1 MFDALVFGHD
11 AHALA
16 ESAEFALGLRE
27 LTRRVAPL
35 RWWFSL
41 AGKPLPGP
49 SDFHPCSAAEYFL
62 VILNPAILV
71 SDGLVEELQQVLES
85 GNAVTCALPSDQ
97 RGFAEGVSLDYAT
110 RPGFDRFVRRLGQTQ
125 PRLPYDGRAPWAY
138 LVARSA
144 LEDLPADSP
153 PSWETLPAYLKDGS
167 VIAQRA
173 YVHSYGDYYL
183 NTRSEMLDLIPAEV
197 ESLLDVGGGEGGFAQ
212 VFIAQ
217 RGRRAVVAEQNPRA
231 ALAARGKGIEVRE
244 GSFDSCSAL
253 AEFDCV
259 SFLDVLEHIA
269 DPLAAL
275 QQARAALR
283 PGGWLL
289 LSVPNVGHWAVVWDL
304 LGGLFEY
311 QPVGILCNTHLRFYS
326 RYGLRTLLEDC
337 GFRVERWDDVESPI
351 PTTFQRFLDDR
362 PAPGVAIDAASLA
375 TSSFNVLAR
384 RD

>member
-11 AHALA
+11 ALA
-16 ESAEFALGLRE
+16 ESAEFALGMRE
-27 LTRRVAPL
+27 LRRRVAPL
-35 RWWFSL
+35 RWWYSL
-41 AGKPLPGP
+41 ARKPLPEPGE
-49 SDFHPCSAAEYFL
+49 FHPCSAAEFFL
-62 VILNPAILV
+62 IILNPAILV

-85 GNAVTCALPSDQ
+85 GNALTCALPSDQ

-110 RPGFDRFVRRLGQTQ
+110 RPGFDRFVRRLEKI
-125 PRLPYDGRAPWAY
+125 PSSRPYDGRVPWAY

-144 LEDLPADSP
+144 LEDLPTAAAI
-153 PSWETLPAYLKDGS
+153 SWETLPAYLKQGS

-183 NTRSEMLDLIPAEV
+183 NTRAEMLALIPTEV
-197 ESLLDVGGGEGGFAQ
+197 KSLLDVGGGEGGFAQ
-212 VFIAQ
+212 AFIAQ
-217 RGRRAVVAEQNPRA
+217 RGGCAAVAEQNPRA

-244 GSFDSCSAL
+244 GSFESCAAL

-275 QQARAALR
+275 QQARAALK

-304 LGGLFEY
+304 LEGHFDY
-311 QPVGILCNTHLRFYS
+311 QPVGVLCNTHLHFYS
-326 RYGLRTLLEDC
+326 RQGLQTLLEDS
-337 GFRVERWDDVESPI
+337 GFHVERWDDVQSPI
-351 PTTFQRFLDDR
+351 PDTFQKFLDDR